1 AGIGAEAD
9 SGPEI
14 TAPICRLRRRRS
26 GPPPRAH
33 GCRCTCPIHPARY
46 GIESFADDGGHD
58 GHPGGLVD
66 DLFAVLVVLNLQAGV
81 HLLLD
86 VVLVLVLL
94 VLGTLA
100 AARTGTAHHAAH
112 AAAHTGTGTGLRRS
126 GSAGARPAAE
136 RNSTGALPRTE
147 AARTSCCTTT
157 NWTEARGSTAPGAR
171 A

>member
-1 AGIGAEAD
+1 YRDSHTVSVVRKAPFFVTRSPRQGSD
-9 SGPEI
+9 SGDVMAGGGELRGQRPSDSPPHCP
-14 TAPICRLRRRRS
+14 ALDYRLIRRRR
-26 GPPPRAH
+26 R
-33 GCRCTCPIHPARY
+33 
-46 GIESFADDGGHD
+46 HD
-58 GHPGGLVD
+58 GHSSGLVD
-66 DLFAVLVVLNLQAGV
+66 DLFAVLDVLTLEAGV

-157 NWTEARGSTAPGAR
+157 NW
-171 A
+171 